1 MFLMSIIFVKLN
13 SYHVLKINKVFELAS
28 CERFSVYIFCI
39 FLPTWIITSDQNALN
54 ELLKCSYIV
63 VLEIFVY
70 SEIEFKEISV
80 SLSELNSF
88 VPTSSS
94 SSCTDSYLFLATSFL
109 LSTGNLSI
117 KRFPPRNLKII
128 GFPPLIKIIFIS
140 CIDFNLKSFKVNVYD
155 YFTFKGSPYSQVILS
170 PLSRVVIYSMSD

>member
-1 MFLMSIIFVKLN
+1 MFLIFFHTCK
-13 SYHVLKINKVFELAS
+13 
-28 CERFSVYIFCI
+28 
-39 FLPTWIITSDQNALN
+39 ITSDKKTLN

-70 SEIEFKEISV
+70 SEIEFKDISV
-80 SLSELNSF
+80 SLSELNSL

-109 LSTGNLSI
+109 LSIGNLSI
-117 KRFPPRNLKII
+117 KRFPPGNHKII
-128 GFPPLIKIIFIS
+128 GFPLLIKIIFIR
-140 CIDFNLKSFKVNVYD
+140 CIDFNLNSFKVNIYD